1 MFCEQVWML
10 RSGGGKRE
18 KKLIWEQML
27 EPLIR
32 GVQVGQS
39 EGGW

>member
-1 MFCEQVWML
+1 MDVKEW
-10 RSGGGKRE
+10 RREGG